1 MIATKPPTVSPPA
14 LNPKVILPFINS
26 ARSVMSTMLGVET
39 VIGRPK
45 VKILPG
51 PAYDCSGIVSFSGD
65 VVGVVIV
72 SFPKKAAMKFIEA
85 FAGSPVVVDSPDFI
99 DALGELTNM
108 IAGGAKKD
116 LGTAANI
123 SVPTVIIG
131 SGHIVAGPSNVPCLC
146 VPCTTTLGEFEINIC
161 VKQL

>member
-1 MIATKPPTVSPPA
+1 MPVFIVQHMPPVFTRVLAERLNQKSALHVKEAENGETIEPGTVYIAPSDYHLTVVRVGTKA
-14 LNPKVILPFINS
+14 IAKQ
-26 ARSVMSTMLGVET
+26 
-39 VIGRPK
+39 
-45 VKILPG
+45 
-51 PAYDCSGIVSFSGD
+51 
-65 VVGVVIV
+65 
-72 SFPKKAAMKFIEA
+72 AAMRFIEA
-85 FAGSPVVVDSPDFI
+85 SAGSPVVADSPDFI

-146 VPCTTTLGEFEINIC
+146 VPCTTTLGEFEIDIC